1 MIFVDE
7 KHLSARLAC
16 VASLVPAGARVADI
30 GSDHAYLP
38 AALVLDGKID
48 FAIAGEVVKGPYE
61 NAVASLVPAGARVAD
76 IGSDHAYLPAALV
89 LDGKIDFAIA
99 GEVVKGPYENAVHE
113 IKDHQLE
120 GRVIPRL
127 ADGLAAIEP
136 ADKVDTITIAG
147 MGGSL
152 IASILE
158 KDKNKLTGIKRLVLQ
173 PNVGLAAIEPAD
185 KVDTITI
192 AGMGGSLIASILE
205 KDKNKLTGIK
215 RLVLQPNVGESQLRE
230 WLMNNHYQIM
240 NEKII
245 EEDNHIYE
253 IIVAE
258 PSVVPFRYSKYELDF
273 GPFLLENKGPIFK
286 KKWQEYL
293 QREAHVIDQM
303 QKAQQPPVKKINE
316 INQFLSQVKE
326 AIADDNR

>member
-61 NAVASLVPAGARVAD
+61 NAV
-76 IGSDHAYLPAALV
+76 
-89 LDGKIDFAIA
+89 
-99 GEVVKGPYENAVHE
+99 HE

-120 GRVIPRL
+120 GQVIPRL

-147 MGGSL
+147 IGGSL

-158 KDKNKLTGIKRLVLQ
+158 KGKDKLT
-173 PNVGLAAIEPAD
+173 E
-185 KVDTITI
+185 
-192 AGMGGSLIASILE
+192 
-205 KDKNKLTGIK
+205 IK

-240 NEKII
+240 TEKII

>member
-61 NAVASLVPAGARVAD
+61 NAVR
-76 IGSDHAYLPAALV
+76 
-89 LDGKIDFAIA
+89 
-99 GEVVKGPYENAVHE
+99 E

-120 GRVIPRL
+120 GQVIPRL
-127 ADGLAAIEP
+127 AD
-136 ADKVDTITIAG
+136 
-147 MGGSL
+147 
-152 IASILE
+152 
-158 KDKNKLTGIKRLVLQ
+158 
-173 PNVGLAAIEPAD
+173 GLAAIEPAD

-240 NEKII
+240 TEKII

-258 PSVVPFRYSKYELDF
+258 PSVVSFRYSKYELDF
-273 GPFLLENKGPIFK
+273 GPFLLENKGPVFR

>member
-38 AALVLDGKID
+38 AALVLDGKI
-48 FAIAGEVVKGPYE
+48 
-61 NAVASLVPAGARVAD
+61 N
-76 IGSDHAYLPAALV
+76 
-89 LDGKIDFAIA
+89 FAIA

-120 GRVIPRL
+120 GQVIPRL

-158 KDKNKLTGIKRLVLQ
+158 KGKNKLT
-173 PNVGLAAIEPAD
+173 E
-185 KVDTITI
+185 
-192 AGMGGSLIASILE
+192 
-205 KDKNKLTGIK
+205 IK

-240 NEKII
+240 TEKII

-273 GPFLLENKGPIFK
+273 GPFLLENKGPVFK

-316 INQFLSQVKE
+316 INEFLSQVKE

>member
-61 NAVASLVPAGARVAD
+61 NAV
-76 IGSDHAYLPAALV
+76 
-89 LDGKIDFAIA
+89 
-99 GEVVKGPYENAVHE
+99 HE

-120 GRVIPRL
+120 GKVIPRL
-127 ADGLAAIEP
+127 AD
-136 ADKVDTITIAG
+136 
-147 MGGSL
+147 
-152 IASILE
+152 
-158 KDKNKLTGIKRLVLQ
+158 
-173 PNVGLAAIEPAD
+173 GLAAIEPAD

-240 NEKII
+240 TEKII

-258 PSVVPFRYSKYELDF
+258 PSVIPFRYSKYELDF

>member
-16 VASLVPAGARVADI
+16 VASLV
-30 GSDHAYLP
+30 S
-38 AALVLDGKID
+38 
-48 FAIAGEVVKGPYE
+48 
-61 NAVASLVPAGARVAD
+61 AGARVAD

-120 GRVIPRL
+120 GQVIPRL
-127 ADGLAAIEP
+127 AD
-136 ADKVDTITIAG
+136 
-147 MGGSL
+147 
-152 IASILE
+152 
-158 KDKNKLTGIKRLVLQ
+158 
-173 PNVGLAAIEPAD
+173 GLAAIEPAD

-273 GPFLLENKGPIFK
+273 GPFLLENKGPVFR

-326 AIADDNR
+326 AIADDTR